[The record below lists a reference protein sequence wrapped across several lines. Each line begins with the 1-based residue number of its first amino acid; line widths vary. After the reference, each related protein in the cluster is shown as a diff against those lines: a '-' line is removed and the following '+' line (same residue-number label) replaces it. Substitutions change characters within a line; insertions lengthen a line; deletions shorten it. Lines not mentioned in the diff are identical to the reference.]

1 MPAGSA
7 LAAPAALPI
16 VPAMPRAA
24 VLALVLAVAAG
35 RAWAAESAPTAATP
49 APAPDFARVEVAP
62 AKTSIYIGTVSLT
75 MPAFVREGG
84 TYVSAYTAK
93 VFPYFFYNE
102 AGRLAIDFSDAQLAR
117 LAAGE
122 TVEFTGRALRTDGA
136 VHRLE
141 GRAAPAD
148 ALSGKL
154 KVRVFVS
161 ARIELIFNTT
171 YRFAPASIKPE
182 FGDRKPESR

>member
-1 MPAGSA
+1 
-7 LAAPAALPI
+7 
-16 VPAMPRAA
+16 MPRAA
-24 VLALVLAVAAG
+24 VLAFVLALAAG
-35 RAWAAESAPTAATP
+35 HARAAEPAPAIAAPAP
-49 APAPDFARVEVAP
+49 APAPDYARVEVAP
-62 AKTSIYIGTVSLT
+62 AKTSIYIGTVSLA

-84 TYVSAYTAK
+84 TYASAYTAK

-102 AGRLAIDFSDAQLAR
+102 EGRLAIEFSDAQLAR

-122 TVEFTGRALRTDGA
+122 TVEFTGRALRSDGA

-148 ALSGKL
+148 AFSGKL

-171 YRFAPASIKPE
+171 YRFAGADAPAKLKPE
-182 FGDRKPESR
+182 LGNRKPESR